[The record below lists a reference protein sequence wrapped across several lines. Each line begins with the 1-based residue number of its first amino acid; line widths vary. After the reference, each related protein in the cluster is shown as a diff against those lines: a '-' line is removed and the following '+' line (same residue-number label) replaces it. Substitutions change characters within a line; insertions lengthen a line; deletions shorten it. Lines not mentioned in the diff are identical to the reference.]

1 MRDILFHQRIIL
13 LLFISKKLHDTPRNH
28 FEDLMIPNSG
38 FVPSFY
44 FENVWARKELYS
56 RMGLN
61 VHICRLWEDH
71 LDPE

>member
-1 MRDILFHQRIIL
+1 M
-13 LLFISKKLHDTPRNH
+13 HDTPGNH

-71 LDPE
+71 LDPK

>member
-38 FVPSFY
+38 FIPYFH

-71 LDPE
+71 LDPK